1 MARNEVKLEKMG
13 DFFDVRS
20 STYDEYMLSHVSDS
34 KFFYKDMAQ
43 LIPKSSS
50 INLLDLGC
58 GTGLELEEILKINKS
73 ISVTG
78 IDLSSAMLYKLK
90 EKFSEKLYKISLIK
104 KSYFDISYEE
114 QFDVAISVETMHHF
128 EYTEKLV
135 LYKKIIK
142 SLRNK
147 GLYIET
153 DYISNTESEQ
163 IKLLKRK
170 QQLVKLKGTNVH
182 FHIDIPFTID
192 NQLSLLNEAGFK
204 NVYLYKKYRN
214 LYSRKVVFILK
225 NLIFIGGTMGVGKTT
240 VGQYL
245 VEKKLKN
252 AVFLDGDWCWYLNPF
267 IVNEENKVMVRRNI
281 CFLLNSFIANST
293 IENIVFVWV
302 MHQQQIVDDL
312 LKGLNGS
319 FNFYSFSMISSKEA
333 LSKRFLIDVKDGVRD
348 LKNLENA
355 LDRIDLYKD
364 LNSVKIDVTN
374 LTVEQTAKE
383 IETYINPI
391 DKINTF

>member
-1 MARNEVKLEKMG
+1 
-13 DFFDVRS
+13 
-20 STYDEYMLSHVSDS
+20 
-34 KFFYKDMAQ
+34 
-43 LIPKSSS
+43 
-50 INLLDLGC
+50 
-58 GTGLELEEILKINKS
+58 
-73 ISVTG
+73 
-78 IDLSSAMLYKLK
+78 
-90 EKFSEKLYKISLIK
+90 
-104 KSYFDISYEE
+104 
-114 QFDVAISVETMHHF
+114 
-128 EYTEKLV
+128 
-135 LYKKIIK
+135 
-142 SLRNK
+142 
-147 GLYIET
+147 
-153 DYISNTESEQ
+153 
-163 IKLLKRK
+163 
-170 QQLVKLKGTNVH
+170 
-182 FHIDIPFTID
+182 
-192 NQLSLLNEAGFK
+192 
-204 NVYLYKKYRN
+204 
-214 LYSRKVVFILK
+214 
-225 NLIFIGGTMGVGKTT
+225 MGVGKTT

-312 LKGLNGS
+312 LKELNGS

-333 LSKRFLIDVKDGVRD
+333 LSKRFLIDVKNGVRD